1 MSAKMGV
8 NSQEILR
15 EVRELKHKLHSGK
28 ITFTQFEEALD
39 RVFSD
44 V

>member
-1 MSAKMGV
+1 MLRMS
-8 NSQEILR
+8 NREILKG
-15 EVRELKHKLHSGK
+15 VKDLKDKLHSGK

>member
-1 MSAKMGV
+1 MLRMS
-8 NSQEILR
+8 NQEILE
-15 EVRELKHKLHSGK
+15 EVRELKDKLHSGK

>member
-1 MSAKMGV
+1 MLKVS
-8 NSQEILR
+8 SQEILE
-15 EVRELKHKLHSGK
+15 EVKELKDRLHSGK
-28 ITFTQFEEALD
+28 ITFSQFEDALN

>member
-1 MSAKMGV
+1 MS
-8 NSQEILR
+8 SQDIFR
-15 EVRELKHKLHSGK
+15 EVKDLKDKLHSGK
-28 ITFTQFEEALD
+28 ITFSQFEEALN

>member
-1 MSAKMGV
+1 M
-8 NSQEILR
+8 NSQEILK
-15 EVRELKHKLHSGK
+15 EVGDLKDKLHSGK
-28 ITFTQFEEALD
+28 ITFSQFEDALN

>member
-1 MSAKMGV
+1 MS
-8 NSQEILR
+8 NQEILK
-15 EVRELKHKLHSGK
+15 EVKELKDRLHSGK
-28 ITFTQFEEALD
+28 ITFSQFEEALN

>member
-1 MSAKMGV
+1 MLRV

-15 EVRELKHKLHSGK
+15 EVGELKDKLHSGK
-28 ITFTQFEEALD
+28 ITFTQFEEALN
-39 RVFSD
+39 RVFSS